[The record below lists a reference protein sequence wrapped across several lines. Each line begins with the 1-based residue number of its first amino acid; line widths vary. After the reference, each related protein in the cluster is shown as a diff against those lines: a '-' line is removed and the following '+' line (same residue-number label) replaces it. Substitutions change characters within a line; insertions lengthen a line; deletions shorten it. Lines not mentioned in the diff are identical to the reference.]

1 MKGEN
6 SEDGIER
13 LLKVTKMIKGRGNC
27 GLITASAFMVES
39 LLEHFTPL
47 LQEEISRAG
56 TAVPRRVPAWHYE
69 HFIDLLPDKGLPT
82 HG

>member
-1 MKGEN
+1 MNGQRAE
-6 SEDGIER
+6 EGIER
-13 LLKVTKMIKGRGNC
+13 LRKITKMIKGRGNC

-47 LQEEISRAG
+47 LREEIASGG
-56 TAVPRRVPAWHYE
+56 TTLPRRIPAWHYE
-69 HFIDLLPDKGLPT
+69 HFIDLLPDKGIPT